1 MLRQKTRAQLD
12 TSSQFRRVVG
22 KLKQKNI
29 ADGTAND
36 KRLADVRRSPFSLCL
51 I

>member
-1 MLRQKTRAQLD
+1 MKI
-12 TSSQFRRVVG
+12 QFRPVVG
-22 KLKQKNI
+22 KLKQTKI

-36 KRLADVRRSPFSLCL
+36 KGLADVQRLLFLRCL